1 MMLKTDLL
9 FIQLY
14 TRKISIIILI
24 SLRRN
29 IGEFYNGNTSLPVF
43 DWKPMNK
50 TTSEILK
57 ILLRPIA
64 DNVTCKVPPHNISHN
79 VSFLLD
85 TSGLESKNDW
95 KCDDMGAWKNNKVQR
110 IHLDLEPDRHVV
122 PVDNTHEGYTLK
134 RIYYNLDL
142 RKIVSFLP
150 GKKEYFVWLIYLKAW
165 LIKKVH
171 GRTGGALSKG
181 RTGKHEICREMSV
194 KGANEHKCE
203 CTYVKIS
210 QELG

>member
-1 MMLKTDLL
+1 MLFMPL
-9 FIQLY
+9 F
-14 TRKISIIILI
+14 TRKLSTIILN
-24 SLRRN
+24 SLCRN

-50 TTSEILK
+50 TTSEIMK

-64 DNVTCKVPPHNISHN
+64 ENVTCKVMPHKISHN

-110 IHLDLEPDRHVV
+110 IQLDIEPGGDVF
-122 PVDNTHEGYTLK
+122 PVDNSHEGYTLK
-134 RIYYNLDL
+134 RVYYKNKSSPDL

-150 GKKEYFVWLIYLKAW
+150 GKKHYDSLLWLIEKL
-165 LIKKVH
+165 H
-171 GRTGGALSKG
+171 GRVATKYPRAQNIQRKKK
-181 RTGKHEICREMSV
+181 RINIMYR
-194 KGANEHKCE
+194 
-203 CTYVKIS
+203 YVN
-210 QELG
+210 